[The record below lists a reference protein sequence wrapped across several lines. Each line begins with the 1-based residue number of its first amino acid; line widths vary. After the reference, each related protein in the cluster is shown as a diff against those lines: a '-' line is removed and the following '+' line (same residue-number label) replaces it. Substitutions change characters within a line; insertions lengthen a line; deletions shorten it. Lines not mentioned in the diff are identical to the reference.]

1 MQAFRETCGEIFITP
16 NNAQA
21 MFLTSLQS
29 LFSDGIVN
37 WGRIVAL
44 LAFSGSLAA
53 QCIEKEMP
61 FLVNQVVDWTAAYIS
76 THLASW
82 INENGGWVSRLSG
95 VKWLNC
101 CNVELSAGDL
111 LQTAEYLESIPTVNT
126 VQILLRMQ
134 HCS

>member
-1 MQAFRETCGEIFITP
+1 MWMQAFRETCGEIFITP

-21 MFLTSLQS
+21 TFLTSLQS

-61 FLVNQVVDWTAAYIS
+61 FLVNQVVDWTTAYIS

-95 VKWLNC
+95 FNLKC
-101 CNVELSAGDL
+101 
-111 LQTAEYLESIPTVNT
+111 
-126 VQILLRMQ
+126 
-134 HCS
+134 